1 MKLTKEYL
9 KKLDQKLELIP
20 LSYDRA
26 FKSTFKTNLNL
37 LKHILNATLP
47 IEISKEDKINLLDS
61 EMPIIN
67 KKEHKQIVDVF
78 VVINKNIFIDIEMNR
93 SKFENVFERNDKYKN
108 RISNIIFEKG
118 ESLKE
123 LKTKHIY
130 QLNLNASPYE
140 EILEDTIVMY
150 GLKTKKIYLSS
161 ESVITKSLE
170 RYRDLYYNGIRN
182 EEVIWLTMLTARSF
196 SELYELASEILDE
209 KELKNLMEAS
219 VNMSKDEFV
228 IHTWQKEKMD
238 ALVKYNEIE
247 EATKKGKAEGKAEG
261 IKENKIETAKN
272 MLKKKM
278 SIKDISEIT
287 GLTEQDIQNFTQ
299 NGNV

>member
-1 MKLTKEYL
+1 MKLTKENL
-9 KKLDQKLELIP
+9 KKLDEEIELIP

-37 LKHILNATLP
+37 LKHILNVTLP

-67 KKEHKQIVDVF
+67 KKEHEQIVDIF

-108 RISNIIFEKG
+108 RISNVIFEKG
-118 ESLKE
+118 ENLKE

-150 GLKTKKIYLSS
+150 GLKTKKIYLSG

-209 KELKNLMEAS
+209 KELKKLMEAS
-219 VNMSKDEFV
+219 INMSKDGFV
-228 IHTWQKEKMD
+228 IHAWQKEKMD

-247 EATKKGKAEGKAEG
+247 EATKKGKVEGIAEG
-261 IKENKIETAKN
+261 IKEKEIEIVKN
-272 MLKKKM
+272 MLKKEM

-287 GLTEQDIQNFTQ
+287 GLTEQDIQNLEEKE
-299 NGNV
+299 

>member
-1 MKLTKEYL
+1 MKLKKEYFE
-9 KKLDQKLELIP
+9 KLDEEIELIP

-26 FKSTFKTNLNL
+26 FKSTFKYNLNI
-37 LKHILNATLP
+37 LKHILNVSLP
-47 IEISKEDKINLLDS
+47 IDISKEDKINLLDS

-67 KKEHKQIVDVF
+67 KKEHEQIVDIF
-78 VVINKNIFIDIEMNR
+78 VVINNKIYIDIEMNR
-93 SKFENVFERNDKYKN
+93 SKFENVFERNTEYKN
-108 RISNIIFEKG
+108 RISNVIFEKG
-118 ESLKE
+118 ENLKE

-150 GLKTKKIYLSS
+150 GLKTKKIYSS
-161 ESVITKSLE
+161 NASVITKSLE
-170 RYRDLYYNGIRN
+170 RYRDLYYNGVKD

-196 SELYELASEILDE
+196 SELYEFASQILDE
-209 KELKNLMEAS
+209 KEVKMLMEAS
-219 VNMSKDEFV
+219 INMSKDGFV
-228 IHTWQKEKMD
+228 IHAWQKEKMD

-247 EATKKGKAEGKAEG
+247 EATNKGKEEG
-261 IKENKIETAKN
+261 IKEKEIEIAKN

-287 GLTEQDIQNFTQ
+287 GLTEEEVQALE
-299 NGNV
+299 